1 MLYLTS
7 RILHLVTHLV
17 EFAAKMYQI
26 YSLKMTFQMLKH
38 SWLKS

>member
-17 EFAAKMYQI
+17 EIDAKVYQI
-26 YSLKMTFQMLKH
+26 YSLIMTF
-38 SWLKS
+38 